1 MAEKV
6 PRLVAHIDVRQ
17 FKLDAMDGFLLT
29 RIDGRL
35 GKKQLAQDTGLPE
48 FQVEKTLEKLERLGV
63 VEIVD
68 PNAPAAAPPP
78 PAAPVRD
85 RTQLPQFASIGL
97 DPKYDPKELEEDVEL
112 SPDQKK
118 RVLDM
123 YYRLD
128 DLDHYTLLGVG
139 KDADK
144 KTVKRSYFE
153 LASLMHPDRY
163 FKKKLGSFKASPG
176 YDGGRV
182 YVGDLE
188 GKLYAVD
195 AAKGDLLWTFE
206 TQGEIHA
213 APNFVAGDI
222 LIGSHDSTLYRLN
235 RDGKKVWEYKIDGP
249 INAAAAIAGDRT
261 FVAGCDSLLH
271 VVDVATG
278 KPLGTVD
285 LGGQAA
291 ATGAVEGDAVY
302 VGTMTNQVLAVNWKT
317 LKKSWEFEAK
327 RRQQPFYSSAA
338 VTNDLVVIGG
348 RDKRVYALDRATGKE
363 KWSFV
368 TEGNVDASPVVVGN
382 RVYVGCLS
390 NTGEFY
396 ALDLATGKLAQQV
409 TLDSAVGGTVGVGPD
424 CLLVGT
430 DKGTLYK
437 LGAK

>member
-1 MAEKV
+1 MTL
-6 PRLVAHIDVRQ
+6 RLAVFLGLTVAGLSAHAADWPLARGDAQMRGVGVA
-17 FKLDAMDGFLLT
+17 KLPD
-29 RIDGRL
+29 
-35 GKKQLAQDTGLPE
+35 QLAEVWAFKCGDAIETTPLVVGNVVYVACLDKHLYAIDLTTGQ
-48 FQVEKTLEKLERLGV
+48 QVW
-63 VEIVD
+63 
-68 PNAPAAAPPP
+68 
-78 PAAPVRD
+78 
-85 RTQLPQFASIGL
+85 
-97 DPKYDPKELEEDVEL
+97 
-112 SPDQKK
+112 K
-118 RVLDM
+118 R
-123 YYRLD
+123 
-128 DLDHYTLLGVG
+128 
-139 KDADK
+139 
-144 KTVKRSYFE
+144 
-153 LASLMHPDRY
+153 
-163 FKKKLGSFKASPG
+163 KLGSFKASPG

-188 GKLYAVD
+188 GKFYAVD
-195 AAKGDLLWTFE
+195 AAKGELLWTFE

-213 APNFVAGDI
+213 APNFVAGDA
-222 LIGSHDSTLYRLN
+222 LIGSHDATLYRIN
-235 RDGKKVWEYKIDGP
+235 RDGKKVWEFKIDGP
-249 INAAAAIAGDRT
+249 INGAAALAGDRT

-278 KPLGTVD
+278 KSLGTVD

-291 ATGAVEGDAVY
+291 ATGAVEGDSVY

-317 LKKSWEFEAK
+317 LKKTWEFEAK

-363 KWSFV
+363 KWSVV

-396 ALDLATGKLAQQV
+396 ALDLATGKLAQTV
-409 TLDSAVGGTVGVGPD
+409 ALDSAVGGTVGVGPD

>member
-1 MAEKV
+1 MTLRIAVFLGLTVAGLSAHAADWPLARGDAQMRGVGMA
-6 PRLVAHIDVRQ
+6 
-17 FKLDAMDGFLLT
+17 KLPD
-29 RIDGRL
+29 
-35 GKKQLAQDTGLPE
+35 QLAEVWAFKCGDAIETTPLVVGNVVYVACLDKHLYAIDLTTGQ
-48 FQVEKTLEKLERLGV
+48 QVW
-63 VEIVD
+63 
-68 PNAPAAAPPP
+68 
-78 PAAPVRD
+78 
-85 RTQLPQFASIGL
+85 
-97 DPKYDPKELEEDVEL
+97 
-112 SPDQKK
+112 K
-118 RVLDM
+118 R
-123 YYRLD
+123 
-128 DLDHYTLLGVG
+128 
-139 KDADK
+139 
-144 KTVKRSYFE
+144 
-153 LASLMHPDRY
+153 
-163 FKKKLGSFKASPG
+163 KLGSFKASPG

-188 GKLYAVD
+188 GKFYAVD

-213 APNFVAGDI
+213 APNFVAGDA
-222 LIGSHDSTLYRLN
+222 LIGSHDATLYRLN
-235 RDGKKVWEYKIDGP
+235 RDGKKVWEFKIDGP
-249 INAAAAIAGDRT
+249 INGAAALAGDRT

-278 KPLGTVD
+278 KSLGTVD

-291 ATGAVEGDAVY
+291 ATGAVEGDGVY

-338 VTNDLVVIGG
+338 VTKDLVVIGG
-348 RDKRVYALDRATGKE
+348 RDKRVYALDRATGQE

-368 TEGNVDASPVVVGN
+368 AEGNVDASPVVVGN

-396 ALDLATGKLAQQV
+396 ALDLATGKLAQTL

>member
-1 MAEKV
+1 MSLRAAGI
-6 PRLVAHIDVRQ
+6 LALTLASAVAGAADWPLARG
-17 FKLDAMDGFLLT
+17 DAQMRGVGVATLPD
-29 RIDGRL
+29 
-35 GKKQLAQDTGLPE
+35 QLAELWAFKCGDAIETAPLVVGNVAYVSCLDKHLYAIDLKTGV
-48 FQVEKTLEKLERLGV
+48 QVW
-63 VEIVD
+63 
-68 PNAPAAAPPP
+68 
-78 PAAPVRD
+78 
-85 RTQLPQFASIGL
+85 
-97 DPKYDPKELEEDVEL
+97 
-112 SPDQKK
+112 
-118 RVLDM
+118 
-123 YYRLD
+123 
-128 DLDHYTLLGVG
+128 
-139 KDADK
+139 
-144 KTVKRSYFE
+144 
-153 LASLMHPDRY
+153 
-163 FKKKLGSFKASPG
+163 KKKLGSFKASPG

-235 RDGKKVWEYKIDGP
+235 RDGKKVWDYKIDGP

-278 KPLGTVD
+278 KPFGTVD

-338 VTNDLVVIGG
+338 VTKDLVVIGG
-348 RDKRVYALDRATGKE
+348 RDKRVYALDRVTGKE
-363 KWSFV
+363 RWSFV

-396 ALDLATGKLAQQV
+396 ALDLATGKLAQMV